1 MVFSSFLHF
10 SFVLTLFLLY
20 LNIYKM
26 QNTSKRTKKKKKKKK
41 KNNNNNNNNNKSKRV
56 NCKLH
61 P

>member
-41 KNNNNNNNNNKSKRV
+41 KQQQQQQQQQQ
-56 NCKLH
+56 
-61 P
+61 